1 MNDSKCD
8 AFVFFGASG
17 DLAYKKIFPALQ
29 AMVRRGT
36 LDVPVIGV
44 ANSDWGLPQ
53 LRARMRQSVEEH
65 GGIDADAFAK
75 LSDLLRDY
83 VRGDYADG
91 ATFGALKRALGGSQR
106 PAYYLAIPPLLFG
119 MVIKQLAAAGCAPP
133 GARVIVEKPFG
144 RSLETA
150 RELNRILLGTF
161 EERRI
166 FRIDHYLGKRPV
178 QNLVFFRLAN
188 SVQESLWNR
197 EHIESIQITMA
208 ESFGLKGRGS
218 FYDQT
223 GAIRDVVQNHL
234 FQVLSNLLMEPP
246 VRIDSESIRDEKVK
260 VLKSVATLRPQDVIR
275 GQFRGYRSEPGV
287 AANSAVETF
296 AAVRLAIEN
305 WRWQGVPVFI
315 RAGKALATTC
325 TEVLARLRRPPS
337 VLHAD
342 PNQNYLRFRINPSC
356 EIALG
361 LTVMDA
367 EGTGSG
373 ETVELLAS
381 RFDAGHERDAY
392 ERVLS
397 DALAGDRTLFARED
411 YVEEAWR
418 IVDPILRADTPV
430 HPYEPGSWGPEQAAA
445 IAPVGGWRGPAVAV
459 GSTA

>member
-1 MNDSKCD
+1 MSDSKCD

-29 AMVRRGT
+29 SMVKRGT

-44 ANSDWGLPQ
+44 ANSNWDLSQ
-53 LRARMRQSVEEH
+53 LHARMHDSLQEH
-65 GGIDADAFAK
+65 GGIDAEAFGR
-75 LSDLLRDY
+75 LTELLGHY
-83 VRGDYADG
+83 IRGDYADA
-91 ATFGALKRALGGSQR
+91 ATFAALKQALGRSQR
-106 PAYYLAIPPLLFG
+106 PAYYLAIPPSLFG
-119 MVIKQLAAAGCAPP
+119 TVIEQLTAAGCAPP

-144 RSLETA
+144 RNLDTA
-150 RELNRILLGTF
+150 RELNRILLGSF
-161 EERRI
+161 AEQRI

-178 QNLVFFRLAN
+178 QNLLFFRLAN
-188 SVQESLWNR
+188 SVQESIWNR

-223 GAIRDVVQNHL
+223 GAIRDVIQNHL

-246 VRIDSESIRDEKVK
+246 ARTDSESIRDEKVK
-260 VLKSVATLRPQDVIR
+260 VLKSVATLKPEDVIR
-275 GQFRGYRSEPGV
+275 GQFRGYRNEPGV
-287 AANSAVETF
+287 AQDSAVETF
-296 AAVRLAIEN
+296 AAVRLSIDN

-325 TEVLARLRRPPS
+325 TEVVARLRRPPS
-337 VLHAD
+337 ILHDD
-342 PNQNYLRFRINPSC
+342 PTQNYLRFRINPAC

-361 LTVMDA
+361 LTVMDS
-367 EGTGSG
+367 EGAGSG
-373 ETVELLAS
+373 EKVELLAS

-397 DALAGDRTLFARED
+397 DALTGDRTLFARED

-418 IVDPILRADTPV
+418 IVDPVLKADTAV
-430 HPYEPGSWGPEQAAA
+430 YPYEPGTWGPKQAAGIMPA
-445 IAPVGGWRGPAVAV
+445 GGWRDPVSPAEPE
-459 GSTA
+459 G

>member
-1 MNDSKCD
+1 MSDSKCD

-29 AMVRRGT
+29 SMVKRGT

-44 ANSDWGLPQ
+44 ANSKWDLAQ
-53 LRARMRQSVEEH
+53 LHARMRDSLQEH
-65 GGIDADAFAK
+65 GGIDAEAFGK
-75 LSDLLRDY
+75 LSELLGHY
-83 VRGDYADG
+83 IRGDYGDA
-91 ATFGALKRALGGSQR
+91 ATFAALKRALGRSQR
-106 PAYYLAIPPLLFG
+106 PAYYLAIPPSLFG
-119 MVIKQLAAAGCAPP
+119 TVIEQLSAAGCAPP

-144 RSLETA
+144 RNLETA
-150 RELNRILLGTF
+150 RELNRILLGSF
-161 EERRI
+161 AEQRI

-178 QNLVFFRLAN
+178 QNLIFFRLAN
-188 SVQESLWNR
+188 SVQESVWNR

-246 VRIDSESIRDEKVK
+246 ARADSESIRDEKVK
-260 VLKSVATLRPQDVIR
+260 VLKSVATLRPEDVVR

-287 AANSAVETF
+287 AQDSAVETF
-296 AAVRLAIEN
+296 AAVRLSIDN

-325 TEVLARLRRPPS
+325 TEVVARLRRPPS
-337 VLHAD
+337 ILHDD
-342 PNQNYLRFRINPSC
+342 PMQNYLRFRINPTC
-356 EIALG
+356 EIGLG
-361 LTVMDA
+361 LSVLDV
-367 EGTGSG
+367 EGVGSG
-373 ETVELLAS
+373 EKVELLAS
-381 RFDAGHERDAY
+381 RFDAGHEREAY

-397 DALAGDRTLFARED
+397 DALTGDRTLFARED

-418 IVDPILRADTPV
+418 IVDPILESQTAAY
-430 HPYEPGSWGPEQAAA
+430 PYEPGSWGPKQAAG
-445 IAPVGGWRGPAVAV
+445 ITPPGGWRDPVSPAEPAR
-459 GSTA
+459 